1 MKQEDELMKKIG
13 AAQNNM
19 NARGCRSSL
28 SSLRSPLP
36 ADIQVVTVTEA
47 SLIPQGVTH
56 TSHPGGLP
64 VAGDIYIDSSTI
76 TIHSTGIQLDQ
87 FKELTP
93 EEKERLKNLE
103 EDRKRETKKAKLDI
117 FKKLPS
123 SVRQQVVDH
132 LIWSDAVNKI
142 TSTEVPKSKE
152 QQELEIRDELH
163 NNVHIGFSRSAG
175 STMDYDVIKEQIY
188 GGRFLRGPILPKDIT
203 PEELI
208 RAHAEATAEE
218 ALLGTDTESK

>member
-1 MKQEDELMKKIG
+1 MKQEDELLKKIG

-19 NARGCRSSL
+19 NAWVSRSSL
-28 SSLRSPLP
+28 SSLRSLPP
-36 ADIQVVTVTEA
+36 ADTQVVTVTEA
-47 SLIPQGVTH
+47 TLIPQGATRI
-56 TSHPGGLP
+56 SHPGGLP
-64 VAGDIYIDSSTI
+64 VAGDIYIDSSTS
-76 TIHSTGIQLDQ
+76 TIYSTGTQLDQ
-87 FKELTP
+87 FKGLTP

-123 SVRQQVVDH
+123 SLRQQVVDH
-132 LIWSDAVNKI
+132 FIWSDAVNKI
-142 TSTEVPKSKE
+142 NSTEIPKSKE
-152 QQELEIRDELH
+152 QQELESRDKLR
-163 NNVHIGFSRSAG
+163 NAYRGPFWDDG
-175 STMDYDVIKEQIY
+175 SMMDYNVIKEQIY
-188 GGRFLRGPILPKDIT
+188 GGGFLRGLILPKDIT